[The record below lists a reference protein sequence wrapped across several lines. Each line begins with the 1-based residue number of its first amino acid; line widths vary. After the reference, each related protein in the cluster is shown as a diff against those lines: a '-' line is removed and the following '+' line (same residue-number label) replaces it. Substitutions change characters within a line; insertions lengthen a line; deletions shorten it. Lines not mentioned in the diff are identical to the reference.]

1 MKEMINM
8 VVVLTLLSLTSGGS
22 LAFLRDMTKE
32 RIETQQ
38 LKFVKGPAV
47 IAVLPNVSNDPTESY
62 FKINAGT
69 KEERTIFVGIV
80 DGKQKFVAFEGTGK
94 GYGGD
99 IGLMIGVDLETDQVI
114 GVGIT
119 THAETP
125 GMGARAK
132 TDPAFTDQ
140 FKGKPL
146 MEGFKVKSDG
156 GQVDALSGATV
167 TSRGV
172 AEGVSQAGTL
182 YKELKPQILEGLKTV
197 KK

>member
-8 VVVLTLLSLTSGGS
+8 VVVLTILSVTSGGS
-22 LAFLRDMTKE
+22 LAFLRDKTKD
-32 RIETQQ
+32 RIEQQQ
-38 LKFVKGPAV
+38 LKFVKGPA
-47 IAVLPNVSNDPTESY
+47 IMSVLPNVTNDPTESY
-62 FKINAGT
+62 FKLNAGT
-69 KEERTIFVGIV
+69 KQERSFFVGMV
-80 DGKQKFVAFEGTGK
+80 DGKQKYVAFESKGK
-94 GYGGD
+94 GFGGE
-99 IGLMIGVDLETDQVI
+99 IGLMIGVDLETDQVV

-125 GMGARAK
+125 GLGSRAK
-132 TDPAFTDQ
+132 TDPAFTNQ

-146 MEGFKVKSDG
+146 METFKVKSDG
-156 GQVDALSGATV
+156 GNIDALSGATI

-172 AEGVSQAGTL
+172 SDGVTQAGAI

>member
-1 MKEMINM
+1 MKEMISM
-8 VVVLTLLSLTSGGS
+8 VVVLTFLSLISGGS

-47 IAVLPNVSNDPTESY
+47 MAVLPNVSNDPTEIY
-62 FKINAGT
+62 FKLNAGT

-80 DGKQKFVAFEGTGK
+80 DGKQKFVAFESKGK
-94 GYGGD
+94 GFGGD
-99 IGLMIGVDLETDQVI
+99 IGLMIGVDLETDQVA

-125 GMGARAK
+125 GLGSRAK
-132 TDPAFTDQ
+132 TDPVFTDQ

-146 MEGFKVKSDG
+146 MESFKVKSDG
-156 GQVDALSGATV
+156 GQIDALSGATV

-172 AEGVSQAGTL
+172 ADGVSQAGTL
-182 YKELKPQILEGLKTV
+182 YKELKSQIIEGLKTV

>member
-1 MKEMINM
+1 MKEMISM
-8 VVVLTLLSLTSGGS
+8 VVVLTFLSLISGGS
-22 LAFLRDMTKE
+22 LAFLRDMTKD

-47 IAVLPNVSNDPTESY
+47 MSVLPNVSNDPTESY
-62 FKINAGT
+62 FKLNPGT
-69 KEERTIFVGIV
+69 KEERTIFVGIA
-80 DGKQKFVAFEGTGK
+80 DGKQKFVAFESKGK
-94 GYGGD
+94 GFGGD
-99 IGLMIGVDLETDQVI
+99 IGLMIGVDLETDQVA

-125 GMGARAK
+125 GLGSRAK
-132 TDPAFTDQ
+132 TDPVFTDQ

-146 MEGFKVKSDG
+146 MESFKVKTDG
-156 GQVDALSGATV
+156 GQIDALSGATV

-172 AEGVSQAGTL
+172 ADGVTQAGAI